1 MKRRKF
7 IQDLGIGLTLASA
20 VPSTVL
26 ATKPLAKKEDD
37 IFEFLTPSAPPA
49 VVNTNFISLL
59 DWLKNNQWIAYL
71 KNITGV
77 EFDGSDTN
85 LIDKLSQ
92 PLQPLNTL
100 PGFEDFA
107 GIRLIEPCR
116 PSMSLLYHALASPR
130 VRPILNGIPFSTTQ
144 YPSLQQIDLLEDY
157 IYSLKTFKYPLNQLP
172 KGYVL
177 AMFAY
182 EYRPAYKTPD
192 PTYKTPDPADKVPL
206 PYADLVFSRTGISRI
221 GEYGKNYDAQKRCF
235 INAPAVGIDQK
246 AIAVTPSRFGLFIA
260 KILPCKSVTL
270 YSKEA
275 NDDRLFRQR
284 SFLQPIRKIFNA
296 DLLINGGE
304 LVFYESHLNE
314 KLRKLA
320 VSKQVEM
327 SASYRTDEAPFIR
340 KSNSSSDGTLQP
352 ASNNHLVDVEKQ
364 GSSLLV
370 SAFPAKLLSVAK
382 QDGLIV
388 GINVKPKQGK
398 GLKSDRR
405 YTSLKLLKNK
415 NLDILDY
422 ILTEGIYPSLKATRL
437 NAPRNVPMFLNIR
450 NKVSA
455 DFSQYENMGAHTSN
469 FEAEIENGCYKTA
482 LFEDNICEG
491 SISCKIKGALAVN
504 LDNKILPAYSLVAAP
519 DFFPFA
525 DSYDLTKYDRTDT
538 SFLEGGIENL
548 SYCRLKPNPYIMD
561 AVNQSRS
568 AFRIPENING
578 HQLQNT
584 MLAILS
590 SAGKA
595 INGNYS
601 GKEEY
606 KSPELR
612 DYMSTSFLPD
622 TAAFVFAPGWEASYS
637 SPDHDKNDTFLAT
650 FGLGSPFPEDMKL
663 CAAANGMWPVASPDA
678 ARTFQGSLTALP
690 TPQKKGLH
698 LTDKTVPPT
707 AIPLLDEEIGIHKG
721 HPGLFDPKTKLKESY
736 GWDGEQGPF
745 LDYIKEGFRI
755 NFTDIGRAD
764 YVENLLN
771 PAVGFNMS
779 LIRNI
784 DCQEL
789 MARIECL
796 RKCKTAVEGNTF
808 RFSKLWLISAEKVTD
823 WGAGALGIGIPEN
836 LVGQSKQWSI
846 LPKDGIKGS
855 GYLYLF
861 AKPKYDESE
870 DPHTYNW
877 VAPNSKRRRMDFD
890 YLVICQVTQ
899 NRLAWCKLLAKDLGG
914 QAELNWQ
921 YD

>member
-7 IQDLGIGLTLASA
+7 IQDLGIGFTLAGA
-20 VPSTVL
+20 IPSTVL
-26 ATKPLAKKEDD
+26 ATSSLAKKEDD
-37 IFEFLTPSAPPA
+37 IFEFLTPSTPPTA
-49 VVNTNFISLL
+49 VNANFISLL
-59 DWLKNNQWIAYL
+59 AWLKNNQWTAYL
-71 KNITGV
+71 KNITGI
-77 EFDGSDTN
+77 ELDGSDTD
-85 LIDKLSQ
+85 LAYKLSQ
-92 PLQPLNTL
+92 PLQPFGTS

-107 GIRLIEPCR
+107 GMRLIEAGR

-130 VRPILNGIPFSTTQ
+130 VRPTLNGIPFSAAQ

-192 PTYKTPDPADKVPL
+192 EA

-221 GEYGKNYDAQKRCF
+221 GEYGKNYDTEKRCF
-235 INAPAVGIDQK
+235 INAPATGIDQK

-260 KILPCKSVTL
+260 KVVPRRAVKL
-270 YSKEA
+270 YSEES
-275 NDDRLFRQR
+275 DDYKLFRQR
-284 SFLQPIRKIFNA
+284 SFLQPIRKVFNS

-304 LVFYESHLNE
+304 LVFYETHLNE

-320 VSKQVEM
+320 VSDQVKM
-327 SASYRTDEAPFIR
+327 STSYRTDEAPFIR
-340 KSNSSSDGTLQP
+340 KSRSSSDGTLQP
-352 ASNNHLVDVEKQ
+352 ASNNHLVDLEKQ

-370 SAFPAKLLSVAK
+370 SSFPSKLLSVAK

-388 GINVKPKQGK
+388 SINVKSKK
-398 GLKSDRR
+398 GTGLRSDRR
-405 YTSLKLLKNK
+405 YTSLKLLENK
-415 NLDILDY
+415 NLNIVDY
-422 ILTEGIYPSLKATRL
+422 ILTEGIYPSLKSTRFS
-437 NAPRNVPMFLNIR
+437 APRNVPMFLNIR
-450 NKVSA
+450 NKVSD
-455 DFSQYENMGAHTSN
+455 DFRQYENMGAHTSN
-469 FEAEIENGCYKTA
+469 FEAEIKNGNYKTA

-491 SISCKIKGALAVN
+491 SISCKIKGTQAIN
-504 LDNKILPAYSLVAAP
+504 LDDKILPAYSLVAAP

-525 DSYDLTKYDRTDT
+525 DSYDLTKYDKTDT

-548 SYCRLKPNPYIMD
+548 SYCRLKPNPAIVD
-561 AVNQSRS
+561 AVNQNRPAFS
-568 AFRIPENING
+568 AQENLNAY
-578 HQLQNT
+578 QLQHT
-584 MLAILS
+584 MLAIIS
-590 SAGKA
+590 SAGKTSNEKYQGDA
-595 INGNYS
+595 
-601 GKEEY
+601 KY
-606 KSPELR
+606 KLPELR
-612 DYMSTSFLPD
+612 DYMATSFLPD

-637 SPDHDKNDTFLAT
+637 SPDNNKNDPFLAT

-678 ARTFQGSLTALP
+678 ARTFQGSLESLP

-698 LTDKTVPPT
+698 LTNTTVPPT

-721 HPGLFDPKTKLKESY
+721 HPGLFDPKTKLKECY

-745 LDYIKEGFRI
+745 LEYIPDGFRI

-779 LIRNI
+779 LIRNM

-796 RKCKTAVEGNTF
+796 RKCKTTVEGNTF
-808 RFSKLWLISAEKVTD
+808 RFSKHWLVSAEKVAD

-836 LVGQSKQWSI
+836 LIGQSKQWST
-846 LPKDGIKGS
+846 LAKDGIKGS

-861 AKPKYDESE
+861 AKPKYNKPD
-870 DPHTYNW
+870 DLQTYNW
-877 VAPNSKRRRMDFD
+877 VAPDSKRRRMDFD
-890 YLVICQVTQ
+890 YLVVCQVTQ
-899 NRLAWCKLLAKDLGG
+899 NRLAWCKLLAKDLGS
-914 QAELNWQ
+914 QPELNWQ

>member
-7 IQDLGIGLTLASA
+7 IQDLGIGLTLAGA

-26 ATKPLAKKEDD
+26 ATNPLAKKEDD

-49 VVNTNFISLL
+49 AVNTNFISLL
-59 DWLKNNQWIAYL
+59 DWLKNNQWLIYL

-77 EFDGSDTN
+77 ELDGSDTD
-85 LIDKLSQ
+85 LINKLAQ
-92 PLQPLNTL
+92 PLQPLDTL
-100 PGFEDFA
+100 SGFEDFA
-107 GIRLIEPCR
+107 GIRLIEPGR
-116 PSMSLLYHALASPR
+116 PAMSLLYHALASPR
-130 VRPILNGIPFSTTQ
+130 VRPILNGARFSAAQ
-144 YPSLQQIDLLEDY
+144 YPSLQQIDVLEDY
-157 IYSLKTFKYPLNQLP
+157 IYSLKTFKFPLNQLP
-172 KGYVL
+172 KDYVL

-192 PTYKTPDPADKVPL
+192 EA

-221 GEYGKNYDAQKRCF
+221 GEYGKNYDAEKRCF
-235 INAPAVGIDQK
+235 INAPAGGIDQK

-260 KILPCKSVTL
+260 KAVPCRAVKL
-270 YSKEA
+270 YSEES
-275 NDDRLFRQR
+275 DDYKLFRQR
-284 SFLQPIRKIFNA
+284 SFLQPIRKIFNS

-327 SASYRTDEAPFIR
+327 SASYRTNEAPFVR
-340 KSNSSSDGTLQP
+340 KSRSNSDGTLQP
-352 ASNNHLVDVEKQ
+352 ASNNHLVDLEKQ
-364 GSSLLV
+364 GSSILI
-370 SAFPAKLLSVAK
+370 SSFPSKLLSVAK

-388 GINVKPKQGK
+388 SINVKSKQGA
-398 GLKSDRR
+398 GFKSDRR
-405 YTSLKLLKNK
+405 YTSLKLLENK
-415 NLDILDY
+415 SLDILDY
-422 ILTEGIYPSLKATRL
+422 IRTEGIYPSLKATRFS
-437 NAPRNVPMFLNIR
+437 APRNVPMFLNIR

-455 DFSQYENMGAHTSN
+455 DSRQYENMGAHTRN
-469 FEAEIENGCYKTA
+469 FESEIKNGNYKTA

-491 SISCKIKGALAVN
+491 SISCKIKGTQGIN
-504 LDNKILPAYSLVAAP
+504 LEDKILPAYSLVAAP

-525 DSYDLTKYDRTDT
+525 DSYDLTKYDKTDT

-548 SYCRLKPNPYIMD
+548 SYCRLKPNPAIVD
-561 AVNQSRS
+561 AVNPNRPAFS
-568 AFRIPENING
+568 AQENLIG
-578 HQLQNT
+578 YQLQNT
-584 MLAILS
+584 MLAIVS
-590 SAGKA
+590 SAGKTCNA
-595 INGNYS
+595 KYQGDA
-601 GKEEY
+601 KY
-606 KSPELR
+606 KLPELR
-612 DYMSTSFLPD
+612 DYMATSFLPD

-637 SPDHDKNDTFLAT
+637 SSDNNKNDRFLAT

-678 ARTFQGSLTALP
+678 ARTFQGSLAALP
-690 TPQKKGLH
+690 TPQKRGLH

-721 HPGLFDPKTKLKESY
+721 HPGLSDPKTKLQECY

-745 LDYIKEGFRI
+745 LDYTKDRFWI

-771 PAVGFNMS
+771 STIGFNMS
-779 LIRNI
+779 LIRNM

-796 RKCKTAVEGNTF
+796 RKCKKAVEGNTY
-808 RFSKLWLISAEKVTD
+808 RFSKHWLISAEKVAD
-823 WGAGALGIGIPEN
+823 WGTGAFGIGIPEN
-836 LVGQSKQWSI
+836 LIGQSKQWSI
-846 LPKDGIKGS
+846 RAKDGIEGS

-861 AKPKYDESE
+861 AKPKYDQSE
-870 DPHTYNW
+870 DPQTYNW
-877 VAPNSKRRRMDFD
+877 VAPDSKRRRMDFD
-890 YLVICQVTQ
+890 YLVVCQVTQ
-899 NRLAWCKLLAKDLGG
+899 NRLAWCKLPVKDLGS
-914 QAELNWQ
+914 QPELNWQ